1 MRTLLNSRLLTPPPP
16 FLTTN
21 FHSSPPPCS
30 LFHYSFRPNKRT
42 HFLAPCSSLK
52 QRKKEPQTLRKTNAP
67 QSLRWFL
74 NPKGDDSDDKIKGD
88 GGEAEEGLEGDTA
101 FKGTLLAG
109 VLLFGAVGGFGAAGY
124 IYKDQI
130 NAFLNQFS
138 GFIEVSPFGEEELRD
153 GSKMTEDEANGP
165 VLSYGPAGY
174 ALFVAVY
181 AGLEIL
187 AIPAIPLT
195 MSAGVLFGSLV
206 GTIIVSISGTVAASI
221 AFLIARYFARERILK
236 LVEGNKKFL
245 AIDKAIGENGF
256 KVVTFFG

>member
-88 GGEAEEGLEGDTA
+88 GGEAEEGLEGNTA

-109 VLLFGAVGGFGAAGY
+109 VLLFGVVGGFGAAGY

-138 GFIEVSPFGEEELRD
+138 GFIEGNIS
-153 GSKMTEDEANGP
+153 
-165 VLSYGPAGY
+165 
-174 ALFVAVY
+174 FVN
-181 AGLEIL
+181 L
-187 AIPAIPLT
+187 A
-195 MSAGVLFGSLV
+195 F
-206 GTIIVSISGTVAASI
+206 
-221 AFLIARYFARERILK
+221 
-236 LVEGNKKFL
+236 
-245 AIDKAIGENGF
+245 
-256 KVVTFFG
+256 